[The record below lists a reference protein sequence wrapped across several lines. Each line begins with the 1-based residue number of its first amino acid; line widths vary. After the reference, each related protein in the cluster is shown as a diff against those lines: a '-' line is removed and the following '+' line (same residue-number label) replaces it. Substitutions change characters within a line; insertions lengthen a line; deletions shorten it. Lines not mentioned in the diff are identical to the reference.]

1 MKKLILIAA
10 ASFVSYI
17 GFAQDPSV
25 VSARMAQQNQNYDEA
40 VEDINKAILDP
51 ETAKSPK
58 TWLTRANIYYEMEAV
73 PKYKAGNPYREATK
87 SFMRMIEL
95 KPDMERDF
103 TNKALFYCAQLY
115 YNDGITAYQNRGF
128 DSAYSFMQSVVDIHN
143 IEGGKRF
150 ASVKAFDTIVATAQ
164 YVQANCLLSSGHE
177 DDAMAIFLKLK
188 ENPIITSNPPR
199 AISVYTMLINMYKK
213 QNKDAETIATIQEA
227 KKLYPDDQSIR
238 NEEINYYIKTGK
250 QDELTKK
257 LEDAVAK
264 DPNNPELYYNLGVQ
278 YYAMAFP
285 DGKDA
290 NMDAAAKAEQAYKT
304 AVKLAPDNG
313 GYNYNLGAM
322 YFNEATD
329 INTKMNGL
337 GTSAAEEKKYN
348 ELKVKRDALFN
359 EAIPYLEKA
368 SDVFGA
374 TAAKANAQDHATYI
388 STLTSLKQIYAAESK
403 MDKVQELQ
411 KKLDAFK

>member
-10 ASFVSYI
+10 TAFVSHI
-17 GFAQDPSV
+17 SFAQDPNV
-25 VSARMAQQNQNYDEA
+25 VSARVAQQGQNYDEA

-51 ETAKSPK
+51 ETAKNPK
-58 TWLTRANIYYEMEAV
+58 TWLTRANIYYEMETV

-95 KPDMERDF
+95 KPDLERDF
-103 TNKALFYCAQLY
+103 TDKALFYCAQLY
-115 YNDGITAYQNRGF
+115 YNDGITSYQNRGF

-150 ASVKAFDTIVATAQ
+150 ASIKAFDTIAATAQ
-164 YVQANCLLSSGHE
+164 YVQANCLLSSDHE
-177 DDAMAIFLKLK
+177 DDAMPILLKLK
-188 ENPIITSNPPR
+188 ENPIITGNQPR
-199 AISVYTMLINMYKK
+199 GISVYTMLINIYKK

-227 KKLYPDDQSIR
+227 KKLYPDNQSIR

-285 DGKDA
+285 AGKDA
-290 NMDAAAKAEQAYKT
+290 NMDYAAKSEQAYKQ

-322 YFNEATD
+322 YYNEATD
-329 INTKMNGL
+329 INTKMNNL
-337 GTSAAEEKKYN
+337 GTSDAEEKKYN
-348 ELKVKRDALFN
+348 ELKTKRDALFN
-359 EAIPYLEKA
+359 EAVPYLQKA
-368 SDVFGA
+368 CDVFGA
-374 TAAKANAQDHATYI
+374 TAAKADAQDHATYVA
-388 STLTSLKQIYAAESK
+388 TLVSLKQIYAVQGK
-403 MDKVQELQ
+403 KDKTDELQ